1 MDQTEP
7 RSQDAGAS
15 DMHEVRNGIDQGALR
30 AGSAAHE
37 TVDKIADAARPAVDK
52 LAGSAHQAVDKMTS
66 LASSAAATFD
76 QKRVQLNT
84 ASAELVDNART
95 YVRANPIAAI
105 SIAAAVGF
113 ILSRVL
119 KSR

>member
-1 MDQTEP
+1 MDQTES
-7 RSQDAGAS
+7 RSQGLGTNEG
-15 DMHEVRNGIDQGALR
+15 HEVRNGIDHSATR
-30 AGSAAHE
+30 AGTAAHE
-37 TVDKIADAARPAVDK
+37 TVDKLAGAARPAVDK

-66 LASSAAATFD
+66 LASSAAETFE
-76 QKRVQLNT
+76 QKRIQLNT

-113 ILSRVL
+113 ILSRVM